1 MTMKAMDIKIE
12 CISLAALAVMMT
24 VVLPIVLN
32 SFYLNLV
39 AKYTS
44 YAFVAIG
51 IVLIWGFS
59 GILSLG
65 QGVFFGLGG
74 YAIAMYLKLAA
85 APGVLPD
92 FMTWSGVSSLPAWW
106 VPFHSLVF
114 AIVAGLLIPALIAYV
129 FSYLVFKKRVSGV
142 YFAIVTLALALTFT
156 VLLVGQQSYTG
167 GQNGITNFSNIA
179 GEDLYGKGVVLTIYY
194 LELLLL
200 FALALFALAIRNS
213 RLGNVLLALRDRE
226 DRVRFTGYDTAAVK
240 AFVFM
245 VGALSASMGGMFFTI
260 QAGLISPTVVGVTT
274 SIEMVVFAAVG
285 GRMSVSGAIIGAIA
299 VGMLEFYLSNN
310 YPESWL
316 LLLGA
321 MFIVVVTV
329 MPSGLMGLV
338 KRLAMRSQEA
348 EA

>member
-1 MTMKAMDIKIE
+1 MKGLDIKIE
-12 CISLAALAVMMT
+12 RISLAVLAVLMAA
-24 VVLPIVLN
+24 VLPLLLN
-32 SFYLNLV
+32 GFYLNLV
-39 AKYTS
+39 AKYAS

-74 YAIAMYLKLAA
+74 YAMAMYLKLAA
-85 APGVLPD
+85 APGTLPD
-92 FMTWSGVSSLPAWW
+92 FMTWSGVASLPGWW
-106 VPFHSLVF
+106 APFQSLGF
-114 AIVAGLLIPALIAYV
+114 AVLAGLLVPAVLAYV

-167 GQNGITNFSNIA
+167 GQNGITNFSTIA
-179 GEDLYGKGVVLTIYY
+179 GHDLYAKGVVMSIYY
-194 LELLLL
+194 LELVLL
-200 FALALFALAIRNS
+200 FGFALFALMIRNS

-226 DRVRFTGYDTAAVK
+226 DRVRFTGYNTAAVK

-245 VGALSASMGGMFFTI
+245 IGALSASMGGMFFTI
-260 QAGLISPTVVGVTT
+260 QAGLVSPTEVGVTT

-285 GRMSVSGAIIGAIA
+285 GRLSVSGAILGALA

-310 YPESWL
+310 YPEGWL

-321 MFIVVVTV
+321 LFIVVVTV
-329 MPSGLMGLV
+329 MPSGVMGLV
-338 KRLAMRSQEA
+338 KRLAMRSDEA
-348 EA
+348 AA

>member
-1 MTMKAMDIKIE
+1 MKGLDIKIE
-12 CISLAALAVMMT
+12 RISLAVLAVLMAI
-24 VVLPIVLN
+24 VLPIVLN

-39 AKYTS
+39 AKYAS

-74 YAIAMYLKLAA
+74 YAMAMYLKLAA
-85 APGVLPD
+85 SPGALPD
-92 FMTWSGVSSLPAWW
+92 FMTWSGVASLPAWW

-114 AIVAGLLIPALIAYV
+114 AIAAGLMFPALAAYV

-156 VLLVGQQSYTG
+156 VFLVGQQSYTG
-167 GQNGITNFSNIA
+167 GQNGITNFSSIA
-179 GEDLYGKGVVLTIYY
+179 GANLYDNGVVLTIYY
-194 LELLLL
+194 LELVLL
-200 FALALFALAIRNS
+200 FGLALFTLAIRNS
-213 RLGNVLLALRDRE
+213 RLGNVLLALRDHE
-226 DRVRFTGYDTAAVK
+226 DRVRFSGYDTAAVK

-245 VGALSASMGGMFFTI
+245 VGAIAASMGGMFFTI
-260 QAGLISPTVVGVTT
+260 QSGLISPTVAGVTK

-285 GRMSVSGAIIGAIA
+285 GRMSVSGAILGALA

-310 YPESWL
+310 YPEGWL

-321 MFIVVVTV
+321 LFVIVVTI
-329 MPSGLMGLV
+329 MPSGMMGLV
-338 KRLAMRSQEA
+338 KRFAMRSEEVSA
-348 EA
+348 

>member
-1 MTMKAMDIKIE
+1 MKGLDIKIE
-12 CISLAALAVMMT
+12 RISLAVLALLLA
-24 VVLPIVLN
+24 VVLPAVLN
-32 SFYLNLV
+32 GFYLNLV

-74 YAIAMYLKLAA
+74 YAMAMYLKLAA
-85 APGVLPD
+85 APGTLPD
-92 FMTWSGVSSLPAWW
+92 FMTWSGVSSLPYWW
-106 VPFHSLVF
+106 MPFHSLVF
-114 AIVAGLLIPALIAYV
+114 AVAAGLVIPTVIAYL

-156 VLLVGQQSYTG
+156 VLLVGQQNYTG
-167 GQNGITNFSNIA
+167 GQNGITNFSSIA
-179 GEDLYGKGVVLTIYY
+179 GADLYGKHVVLTIYY
-194 LELLLL
+194 VELMLL
-200 FALALFALAIRNS
+200 FALALCTLAIRNS

-226 DRVRFTGYDTAAVK
+226 DRVRFTGYNTAAVK

-285 GRMSVSGAIIGAIA
+285 GRMSVSGAIVGSLA

-310 YPESWL
+310 YPEGWL

-321 MFIVVVTV
+321 LFIVVVTV

-338 KRLAMRSQEA
+338 KRLAMRTKEA
-348 EA
+348 VV

>member
-1 MTMKAMDIKIE
+1 MKSLDIKVE
-12 CISLAALAVMMT
+12 RFALAALAVLLA
-24 VVLPIVLN
+24 VVLPLTLN
-32 SFYLNLV
+32 GFYLNLV

-44 YAFVAIG
+44 YAFVALG

-74 YAIAMYLKLAA
+74 YAMAMYLKLAA
-85 APGVLPD
+85 SAGALPD
-92 FMTWSGVSSLPAWW
+92 FMTWSGVSALPGWW

-114 AIVAGLLIPALIAYV
+114 AVVAGLLVPALIAYV

-167 GQNGITNFSNIA
+167 GQNGITNFTSIA
-179 GEDLYGKGVVLTIYY
+179 GANLYSSTVTWVIYY
-194 LELLLL
+194 LELVLL
-200 FALALFALAIRNS
+200 FALAWFALVIRDS

-226 DRVRFTGYDTAAVK
+226 DRVRFTGYNTAAMK

-245 VGALSASMGGMFFTI
+245 IGALSASMGGMFFTI
-260 QAGLISPTVVGVTT
+260 QAGLISPTVVGVTK
-274 SIEMVVFAAVG
+274 SIEVVVFAAVG
-285 GRMSVSGAIIGAIA
+285 GRMSVSGAIVGSLA

-310 YPESWL
+310 YPEGWL
-316 LLLGA
+316 FLLGA
-321 MFIVVVTV
+321 LFILVVTA
-329 MPSGLMGLV
+329 MPNGVMGLV
-338 KRLAMRSQEA
+338 KRLVIRSPEVVA
-348 EA
+348 